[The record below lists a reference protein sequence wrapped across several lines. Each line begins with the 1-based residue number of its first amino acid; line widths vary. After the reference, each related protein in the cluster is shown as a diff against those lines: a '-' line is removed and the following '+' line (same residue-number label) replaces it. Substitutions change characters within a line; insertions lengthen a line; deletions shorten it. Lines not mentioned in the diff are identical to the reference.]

1 MQSSRTASR
10 LCKVVSPQ
18 LATPRRGF
26 GMMTFPYIPS
36 SLAADMTPLFRML
49 DRPLHPRARRWAQ
62 PRHLAAPRFD
72 VRERNA
78 AFELQGELPGLRQA
92 DVTIEFIDP
101 HTLVIRG
108 KVEREE
114 ISTNMKDEEAASAS
128 APVEADGSSTTLNTS
143 AEAHGKDKPTAAT
156 NAAKADADVDSNHNT
171 PNTTTQQAEA
181 NDESEPYKYWIS
193 ERAVGGFERH
203 FKFPSEVD
211 QEAVKASL
219 KNGILSVVVPKILKR
234 QKKIVVEGGE

>member
-1 MQSSRTASR
+1 
-10 LCKVVSPQ
+10 
-18 LATPRRGF
+18 
-26 GMMTFPYIPS
+26 
-36 SLAADMTPLFRML
+36 ML
-49 DRPLHPRARRWAQ
+49 DRPLYPRARRWAQ
-62 PRHLAAPRFD
+62 PRQLAAPRFD

-128 APVEADGSSTTLNTS
+128 APVEAEGSSTTLNTS
-143 AEAHGKDKPTAAT
+143 AEETHGKDKSTAAAT
-156 NAAKADADVDSNHNT
+156 SAAKADADIDSNHNT
-171 PNTTTQQAEA
+171 PNTTTTRQAEA